1 MWVAGVQLE
10 IAWEDPAANLS
21 RMAPLVASSADRGA
35 RLVVLP
41 EMFATGFS
49 MAAEEMAAHAER
61 IRESLADLAR
71 RPRVWV
77 LGGYAAPGPVRPY
90 NACSRMAPEGFE
102 AVHYRKIH
110 PFSLAREHEH
120 YGAGEQLLTAEVE
133 GLRVTPVI
141 CYDLRFPEIFRVAAD
156 ATDLFVVLA
165 NWPERRSHAWRT
177 LLAARAIDC
186 QAWVMGVNRVGE
198 DGGGVSHRGDTS
210 ILDPMGEV
218 VATLAWRQGI
228 VLGEVDA
235 ARVVELRQRLTF
247 LSDRRPE
254 VYRALEQRRD
264 G

>member
-1 MWVAGVQLE
+1 M
-10 IAWEDPAANLS
+10 
-21 RMAPLVASSADRGA
+21 
-35 RLVVLP
+35 
-41 EMFATGFS
+41 
-49 MAAEEMAAHAER
+49 
-61 IRESLADLAR
+61 
-71 RPRVWV
+71 
-77 LGGYAAPGPVRPY
+77 
-90 NACSRMAPEGFE
+90 
-102 AVHYRKIH
+102 
-110 PFSLAREHEH
+110 
-120 YGAGEQLLTAEVE
+120 
-133 GLRVTPVI
+133 TPVI

-198 DGGGVSHRGDTS
+198 DGSGVSHRGDTS